1 MKKLTV
7 FAVFWQKGEFMYN
20 VLVVEDEVNI
30 LKLMNIRL
38 TKSGF
43 NVFLAENGEQALA
56 VVKKEEIDIIVA
68 DVMMPVMDGFEMV
81 ELLRAEGKAIPVIFV
96 TAKESLDDKKTGFNL
111 GADDYMV
118 KPIDHEELV
127 LRINA
132 LLKRADIRREKK
144 LLVGNCT
151 LDYESLSVI
160 GANGE
165 VSQLSKK
172 EFLILYKLLSYP
184 EKIFT
189 KNQLMDEFWGYESD
203 TYSDTVKVHIN
214 RIRNKISAFPE
225 IDVVTVRGLGYRGIK
240 NV

>member
-1 MKKLTV
+1 
-7 FAVFWQKGEFMYN
+7 MYN

-30 LKLMNIRL
+30 LRLMEIRL

-43 NVFLAENGEQALA
+43 NVFTATNGKEAIDI
-56 VVKKEEIDIIVA
+56 VKKGDTDVIVA
-68 DVMMPVMDGFEMV
+68 DVMMPVMDGFTMLEN
-81 ELLRAEGKAIPVIFV
+81 LRANGFSMPIILA
-96 TAKESLDDKKTGFNL
+96 TAKESIDDKRSGFNF

-132 LLKRADIRREKK
+132 LLKRADIRRNKK
-144 LLVGNCT
+144 LVVGSCT
-151 LDYESLSVI
+151 LDNERLSVY
-160 GANGE
+160 NDKGE
-165 VSQLSKK
+165 EELLSKK
-172 EFLILYKLLSYP
+172 EFLILFKLLSYP
-184 EKIFT
+184 ERIFT
-189 KNQLMDEFWGYESD
+189 KNQLMDEFWGYDSD

-214 RIRNKISAFPE
+214 RIRNKISRFPE

>member
-1 MKKLTV
+1 
-7 FAVFWQKGEFMYN
+7 MYN
-20 VLVVEDEVNI
+20 VLVVEDEINI

-43 NVFLAENGEQALA
+43 NVFCAENGEAALA
-56 VVKKEEIDIIVA
+56 VVDKEEIDVIVA
-68 DVMMPVMDGFEMV
+68 DVMMPVMDGFEFV
-81 ELLRAEGKAIPVIFV
+81 ERMRADGKNLPVIFV
-96 TAKESLDDKKTGFNL
+96 TAKESLDDKRTGFNV

-132 LLKRADIRREKK
+132 LLKRADIRKNKK
-144 LLVGNCT
+144 LVIGSCT
-151 LDYESLSVI
+151 LDYEALSVYKSE
-160 GANGE
+160 GA
-165 VSQLSKK
+165 VVQFSKK

-184 EKIFT
+184 ERIFT

-214 RIRNKISAFPE
+214 RIRNKIASFPE
-225 IDVVTVRGLGYRGIK
+225 IDVITVRGLGYRGVK
-240 NV
+240 NGWKV

>member
-144 LLVGNCT
+144 LVVGNCT

>member
-1 MKKLTV
+1 
-7 FAVFWQKGEFMYN
+7 MYN

-30 LKLMNIRL
+30 LRLMEIRL

-43 NVFLAENGEQALA
+43 NVFTATNGKEAIDI
-56 VVKKEEIDIIVA
+56 VKKGDTDVIVA
-68 DVMMPVMDGFEMV
+68 DVMMPVMDGFTMLEN
-81 ELLRAEGKAIPVIFV
+81 LRADGFSMPIILA
-96 TAKESLDDKKTGFNL
+96 TAKESIDDKRSGFNF

-132 LLKRADIRREKK
+132 LLKRADIRRNKK
-144 LLVGNCT
+144 LVVGSCT
-151 LDYESLSVI
+151 LDNERLSVY
-160 GANGE
+160 NDKGE
-165 VSQLSKK
+165 EELLSKK
-172 EFLILYKLLSYP
+172 EFLILFKLLSYP
-184 EKIFT
+184 ERIFT
-189 KNQLMDEFWGYESD
+189 KNQLMDEFWGYDSD

-214 RIRNKISAFPE
+214 RIRNKISRFPE

>member
-1 MKKLTV
+1 
-7 FAVFWQKGEFMYN
+7 MYN

-43 NVFLAENGEQALA
+43 NVFTAENGESALA
-56 VVKKEEIDIIVA
+56 VIKKEEIDLVVA
-68 DVMMPVMDGFEMV
+68 DVMMPVMDGFELI
-81 ELLRAEGKAIPVIFV
+81 ENIRAEGRSMPVIIV

-127 LRINA
+127 LRIHA
-132 LLKRADIRREKK
+132 LLKRADIRRDKK
-144 LLVGNCT
+144 LVVGSCT
-151 LDYESLSVI
+151 LDYESLSVF
-160 GANGE
+160 NE
-165 VSQLSKK
+165 NETVQFSKK

-184 EKIFT
+184 ERIFT

-214 RIRNKISAFPE
+214 RIRNKIANFKE
-225 IDVVTVRGLGYRGIK
+225 IDVITVRGLGYRGIK